1 MERAV
6 VLFYVRSFIMSWSLH
21 DSKGPSLCFDVV
33 IIDPT
38 RETVAL
44 SVISRPTTTTM
55 ELNTIVKIYKYRR
68 LHEGHHFI
76 SMAMEVYGAPEQN
89 IDRFIRECA
98 CLFHDRCPRGHLF
111 LSFCIQCFKQRVNIV
126 FQHVLASTI
135 ERNTALAI
143 DACSQPPIT
152 IRSHN
157 LHASDIKEAM
167 GEIASYHERGTSSL
181 SFSWFM
187 WFVHLL
193 AFLWPSLFVSSLMV
207 PSINY
212 IGFLCCLIL
221 TR

>member
-1 MERAV
+1 MA
-6 VLFYVRSFIMSWSLH
+6 S
-21 DSKGPSLCFDVV
+21 
-33 IIDPT
+33 
-38 RETVAL
+38 
-44 SVISRPTTTTM
+44 SVISRPTTTIM
-55 ELNTIVKIYKYRR
+55 ELNTIAKICKYKKF
-68 LHEGHHFI
+68 HEGHHFI
-76 SMAMEVYGAPEQN
+76 SMAMEVYGAPEWD

-98 CLFHDRCPRGHLF
+98 CFFHDRCLGGHLF
-111 LSFCIQCFKQRVNIV
+111 LSFCIQVFKQLVNIV

-135 ERNTALAI
+135 KRNTALAS

-207 PSINY
+207 PSINF
-212 IGFLCCLIL
+212 IGLLCCLIL